1 MTLDAVLALQLD
13 GFRLDMEIAAEA
25 GTVTAVL
32 GPNGAGKSTVV
43 NCLAGLLA
51 VEKGHIRLDGQ
62 TLDDATTATFVPPEH
77 RRVGVVFQDYLLFP
91 HLTALQ
97 NVAFGLRSRGSDKPR
112 ARQVAAEW
120 LDRVGVHEVADAKP
134 RALSGGQAQRVALA
148 RALAIEPQ
156 LLLLDEPLAAL
167 DARTRVEIRR
177 ELGAHL
183 ASFTGTT
190 LLITHDPLDALALA
204 DEVIILDEGV
214 VTQAGKIAE
223 ISAHP
228 RSSYVADLIGT
239 NLYRGTAVGMQLDI
253 NGTLL
258 TIADPA
264 AGPVFATI
272 PPRAVA
278 LHSSPPGGSP
288 RNHWEA
294 EIAHL
299 ELVGDRLRVHTSGPI
314 DMVAEVTPAAAAELG
329 LHESAAVWVA
339 VKATEI
345 DVYPA

>member
-1 MTLDAVLALQLD
+1 MTLDAVLALRRHD
-13 GFRLDMEIAAEA
+13 FRLDVQLAAEA

-51 VEKGHIRLDGQ
+51 VEQGYIRVDGD
-62 TLDDATTATFVPPEH
+62 TLDDAATAEFVAPEH

-97 NVAFGLRSRGSDKPR
+97 NVAFGLRARGSGKAR

-120 LDRVGVHEVADAKP
+120 LDRVGVDGVSDAKP

-148 RALAIEPQ
+148 RALAIEPR

-167 DARTRVEIRR
+167 DARTRVEVRR
-177 ELGAHL
+177 ELGRHL

-190 LLITHDPLDALALA
+190 VLITHDPLDALALA

-214 VTQAGKIAE
+214 VTQSGPIAD

-228 RSSYVADLIGT
+228 RSAYVADLIGT
-239 NLYRGTAVGMQLDI
+239 NLYRGTATGTQLDI
-253 NGTLL
+253 DGTML

-264 AGPVFATI
+264 TGSVFATI

-278 LHSSPPGGSP
+278 LHANPPGGSP

-299 ELVGDRLRVHTSGPI
+299 ELVGDRLRVHTRGPI
-314 DMVAEVTPAAAAELG
+314 DMVAEVTPAAVAELG
-329 LHESAAVWVA
+329 LHESATVWIA